1 MVSQPSMPRLF
12 AFGSCLPGLALFLLF
27 AGGCGEDEGGR
38 CQISSDC
45 ASGLTCF
52 GGGETGNGVCRSNA
66 SGSANDAATG
76 HDATPDLMST
86 AGPETEPAE
95 IEVEPVEAEP
105 ASTPLDA
112 ESIESGA
119 ID

>member
-1 MVSQPSMPRLF
+1 MAASVFNTRLSALGMILAAALLC
-12 AFGSCLPGLALFLLF
+12 AFSA
-27 AGGCGEDEGGR
+27 
-38 CQISSDC
+38 
-45 ASGLTCF
+45 
-52 GGGETGNGVCRSNA
+52 NA
-66 SGSANDAATG
+66 STNDAPEDVA
-76 HDATPDLMST
+76 PV
-86 AGPETEPAE
+86 AGPETEPAG

>member
-1 MVSQPSMPRLF
+1 MPRLF
-12 AFGSCLPGLALFLLF
+12 AFRSCLPGLVLSLLF

-38 CQISSDC
+38 CQINSDC
-45 ASGLTCF
+45 ASGLVCRGT
-52 GGGETGNGVCRSNA
+52 TGNGTCMLPGAGTTAGGDAA
-66 SGSANDAATG
+66 STNDAPEDVA
-76 HDATPDLMST
+76 PV
-86 AGPETEPAE
+86 AGPETEPAG